1 MNPKEEKA
9 QRKRKELEIKVQQLQ
24 EQRKDEVLKGLKDL
38 GNTIL
43 GKFGMSLDN
52 FKMQQNENGS
62 YNIQFKQW
70 ISNLL
75 FHLIFNPFFSSFSK
89 CPARLEALKALVARL
104 ASPVAQMQQRSFP
117 G

>member
-1 MNPKEEKA
+1 MNALTSSKRHWRVWEENILDYKKILELSPKEEKA
-9 QRKRKELEIKVQQLQ
+9 LRKRKELEIKVQQLQ

-62 YNIQFKQW
+62 YNIQFKQ
-70 ISNLL
+70 
-75 FHLIFNPFFSSFSK
+75 
-89 CPARLEALKALVARL
+89 
-104 ASPVAQMQQRSFP
+104 
-117 G
+117 

>member
-1 MNPKEEKA
+1 MNARTSWKRLWKVWKENILDYKKILELNPKEEKA

-62 YNIQFKQW
+62 YNIQFKQ
-70 ISNLL
+70 
-75 FHLIFNPFFSSFSK
+75 
-89 CPARLEALKALVARL
+89 
-104 ASPVAQMQQRSFP
+104 
-117 G
+117 